1 MFDVIVGVV
10 VKVYVICFEEKKSRM
25 LIKMTVD
32 HNSYHSLIKM
42 TAKRT
47 MKAQKYQVMP
57 NKRSA
62 ATYSL

>member
-1 MFDVIVGVV
+1 MI
-10 VKVYVICFEEKKSRM
+10 
-25 LIKMTVD
+25 
-32 HNSYHSLIKM
+32 SYHSLMKM

-62 ATYSL
+62 AAYSLWKLYVKGNLKVMLYSSLITVKVEVLN

>member
-1 MFDVIVGVV
+1 
-10 VKVYVICFEEKKSRM
+10 M

-32 HNSYHSLIKM
+32 DNRYHSLIKM

-62 ATYSL
+62 AVYSLGKLDINYQL